1 MGGGDGNE
9 DGSSGALRISL
20 HPHRR
25 TVVPRRRPAAAELLH
40 GYPRSTDLRL
50 DDIEELLTTLFHYQ
64 NLVLEAQ
71 LRSPPQ

>member
-9 DGSSGALRISL
+9 DGSSGALRNSPR
-20 HPHRR
+20 PHRR
-25 TVVPRRRPAAAELLH
+25 PVVPRRRLAAAELLL
-40 GYPRSTDLRL
+40 GYPQSIDLRL
-50 DDIEELLTTLFHYQ
+50 DYIEELLTTLFHYQ